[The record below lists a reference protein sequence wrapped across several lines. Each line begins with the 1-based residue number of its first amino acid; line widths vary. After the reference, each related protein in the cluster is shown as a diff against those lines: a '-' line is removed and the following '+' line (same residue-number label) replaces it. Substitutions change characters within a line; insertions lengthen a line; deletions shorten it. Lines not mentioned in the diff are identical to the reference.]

1 MNKMIKKLKRSNKA
15 LRLIYYLTNITYL
28 IGLILFIKSILS
40 LTGVETLLRIV
51 VIVLF
56 VLYLLF
62 YSFWNLLNLLQ
73 RKYKGLI
80 ITTLISILLT
90 VIFFVG
96 SYYINY
102 IYKNLDGMQEN
113 EKIIYTTYLI
123 TLKDSSFNEESK
135 IGIINKTID
144 NDNHELSTKLYKNK
158 KLDNDT
164 TEYNDYIKMIG
175 DLYSGNIDAIFV
187 PGNYVTLFKNENGFE
202 NIASD
207 TKIIYEYSE
216 KMQNEDLNLV
226 SNKDFNEPLTFLFL
240 GVDSEGDG
248 LNANAAFNGDTL
260 MLMSFN
266 PKTLDAILLSI
277 PRDTYVPIACNHN
290 NYAKINSSAAYGTSC
305 VISTINNLLGINIDY
320 YVKINFKG
328 VVDLV
333 NVLGG
338 VTVNVPISFCE
349 QNSNREFG
357 DALICLEPGVQKLDG
372 EQALA
377 FARHRHSL
385 PLGDFQRAQHQQ
397 MIVEAMIQSM
407 KSVRSVNDFYSILN
421 AISNNIDTNMST
433 NEMLSFY
440 NVAKNLLIK
449 SGDVN
454 LNITKTYLTGYD
466 LYVYNGSG
474 KTYTFQYYKQSLADI
489 VKAMNI
495 TLGKEKK
502 EEIKDFTFDLNE
514 PYEKKVIGKTY
525 YNETRKQVVPD
536 FTSMSVSEAK
546 SWGNNNGIT
555 INVNETTSESEEYTD
570 GQITSQSV
578 HDGVLTEEAG
588 SSITVTVIKKIS
600 QSEDIN
606 NDTSEEETE

>member
-1 MNKMIKKLKRSNKA
+1 MTKPF
-15 LRLIYYLTNITYL
+15 T
-28 IGLILFIKSILS
+28 
-40 LTGVETLLRIV
+40 
-51 VIVLF
+51 
-56 VLYLLF
+56 
-62 YSFWNLLNLLQ
+62 
-73 RKYKGLI
+73 
-80 ITTLISILLT
+80 ILL
-90 VIFFVG
+90 
-96 SYYINY
+96 
-102 IYKNLDGMQEN
+102 L
-113 EKIIYTTYLI
+113 
-123 TLKDSSFNEESK
+123 
-135 IGIINKTID
+135 GI
-144 NDNHELSTKLYKNK
+144 
-158 KLDNDT
+158 
-164 TEYNDYIKMIG
+164 
-175 DLYSGNIDAIFV
+175 
-187 PGNYVTLFKNENGFE
+187 
-202 NIASD
+202 
-207 TKIIYEYSE
+207 
-216 KMQNEDLNLV
+216 
-226 SNKDFNEPLTFLFL
+226 
-240 GVDSEGDG
+240 DSEGQG
-248 LNANAAFNGDTL
+248 IKESSSFNGDTI
-260 MLMSFN
+260 MLVSFD
-266 PKTLDAILLSI
+266 PVTLNATIFSI
-277 PRDTYVPIACNHN
+277 PRDTYVKMACGGRLN
-290 NYAKINSSAAYGTSC
+290 KINAASWGGTSC
-305 VISTINNLLGINIDY
+305 MVKTVQDLTGINVDY
-320 YVKINFKG
+320 YAKINFKG

-536 FTSMSVSEAK
+536 FTLMSVSEAK

-555 INVNETTSESEEYTD
+555 INVNEITSESEEYTD

-578 HDGVLTEEAG
+578 HDGVLTEEVS

-606 NDTSEEETE
+606 NNISEEETE

>member
-1 MNKMIKKLKRSNKA
+1 MKNSIVYKIISYIVLVMLLISLGF
-15 LRLIYYLTNITYL
+15 LIYNM
-28 IGLILFIKSILS
+28 S
-40 LTGVETLLRIV
+40 LLGKIETFYRVMGSLLLV
-51 VIVLF
+51 
-56 VLYLLF
+56 
-62 YSFWNLLNLLQ
+62 
-73 RKYKGLI
+73 
-80 ITTLISILLT
+80 LISILLGYSLVEGAKHNKVKKIIISS
-90 VIFFVG
+90 VISILLSVILFVVSSLIYKAYKELDNMNKDELTYTTIMLSKSEAKLDLING
-96 SYYINY
+96 KKIGVISDKEDISNY
-102 IYKNLDGMQEN
+102 ILPMEVIDKNNLKTNNEIVEYSDLVTLMSALINDEVDFIFISNDYKSKFALVEG
-113 EKIIYTTYLI
+113 YTE
-123 TLKDSSFNEESK
+123 D
-135 IGIINKTID
+135 
-144 NDNHELSTKLYKNK
+144 TKLYEITVYKKNYQK
-158 KLDNDT
+158 AHVEKDT
-164 TEYNDYIKMIG
+164 ISDKTE
-175 DLYSGNIDAIFV
+175 
-187 PGNYVTLFKNENGFE
+187 VTKPFTIL
-202 NIASD
+202 
-207 TKIIYEYSE
+207 
-216 KMQNEDLNLV
+216 L
-226 SNKDFNEPLTFLFL
+226 L
-240 GVDSEGDG
+240 GIDSEGQG
-248 LNANAAFNGDTL
+248 IKESSSFNGDTI
-260 MLMSFN
+260 MLVSFD
-266 PKTLDAILLSI
+266 PVTLNATIFSI
-277 PRDTYVPIACNHN
+277 PRDTYVKMACGGRLN
-290 NYAKINSSAAYGTSC
+290 KINAASWGGTSC
-305 VISTINNLLGINIDY
+305 MVKTVQDLTGINVDY
-320 YVKINFKG
+320 YAKINFKG

-338 VTVNVPISFCE
+338 VTVDVPISFCE

-502 EEIKDFTFDLNE
+502 EEIKEFTFDLNE

-536 FTSMSVSEAK
+536 FTLMSVSEAK
-546 SWGNNNGIT
+546 SWASANGIT
-555 INVNETTSESEEYTD
+555 INVNETTSESEEYSD
-570 GQITSQSV
+570 GQITGQSV
-578 HDGVLTEEAG
+578 HEGVLAEEAG
-588 SSITVTVIKKIS
+588 SNITITVIKKTS
-600 QSEDIN
+600 QSEDVN
-606 NDTSEEETE
+606 NDVSEEETE

>member
-1 MNKMIKKLKRSNKA
+1 MKNSIVYKIISYIVLVMLLISLGF
-15 LRLIYYLTNITYL
+15 LIYNM
-28 IGLILFIKSILS
+28 S
-40 LTGVETLLRIV
+40 LLGKIETFYRVMGSLLLV
-51 VIVLF
+51 
-56 VLYLLF
+56 
-62 YSFWNLLNLLQ
+62 
-73 RKYKGLI
+73 
-80 ITTLISILLT
+80 LISILLGYSLVEGAKHNKVKKIIISS
-90 VIFFVG
+90 VISLVISVILFIVSSLIYKAYKELDNMNKDELTYTTIMLSKSEAKLDLING
-96 SYYINY
+96 KKIGVISDKEDISNY
-102 IYKNLDGMQEN
+102 ILPMEVIDKNNLKINNEIVEYSDLVTLMSALINDEVDFIFISNDYKSKFALVEG
-113 EKIIYTTYLI
+113 YTE
-123 TLKDSSFNEESK
+123 D
-135 IGIINKTID
+135 
-144 NDNHELSTKLYKNK
+144 TKLYEITVYKKNYQK
-158 KLDNDT
+158 AHVEKDT
-164 TEYNDYIKMIG
+164 ISDKTE
-175 DLYSGNIDAIFV
+175 
-187 PGNYVTLFKNENGFE
+187 VTKPFTIL
-202 NIASD
+202 
-207 TKIIYEYSE
+207 
-216 KMQNEDLNLV
+216 L
-226 SNKDFNEPLTFLFL
+226 L
-240 GVDSEGDG
+240 GIDSEGQG
-248 LNANAAFNGDTL
+248 IKESSSFNGDTI
-260 MLMSFN
+260 MLVSFD
-266 PKTLDAILLSI
+266 PVTLNATIFSI
-277 PRDTYVPIACNHN
+277 PRDTYVKMACGGRLN
-290 NYAKINSSAAYGTSC
+290 KINAASWGGTSC
-305 VISTINNLLGINIDY
+305 MVKTVQDLTGINVDY
-320 YVKINFKG
+320 YAKINFKG

-606 NDTSEEETE
+606 NNTSEEETE

>member
-1 MNKMIKKLKRSNKA
+1 MKNSIVYKIISYIVLVMLLISLGF
-15 LRLIYYLTNITYL
+15 LIYNM
-28 IGLILFIKSILS
+28 S
-40 LTGVETLLRIV
+40 LLGKIETFYRVMGSLLLV
-51 VIVLF
+51 
-56 VLYLLF
+56 
-62 YSFWNLLNLLQ
+62 
-73 RKYKGLI
+73 
-80 ITTLISILLT
+80 LISILLGYSLVEGAKHNKVKKIIISS
-90 VIFFVG
+90 VISILLSVILFVVSSLIYKAYKELDNMNKDELTYTTIMLSKSEAKLDLING
-96 SYYINY
+96 KKIGVISDKEDISNY
-102 IYKNLDGMQEN
+102 ILPMEVIDKNNLKTNNEIVEYSDLVTLMSALINDEVDFIFISNDYKSKFALVEG
-113 EKIIYTTYLI
+113 YTE
-123 TLKDSSFNEESK
+123 D
-135 IGIINKTID
+135 
-144 NDNHELSTKLYKNK
+144 TKLYEITVYKKNYQK
-158 KLDNDT
+158 AHVEKDT
-164 TEYNDYIKMIG
+164 ISDKTE
-175 DLYSGNIDAIFV
+175 
-187 PGNYVTLFKNENGFE
+187 VTKPFTIL
-202 NIASD
+202 
-207 TKIIYEYSE
+207 
-216 KMQNEDLNLV
+216 L
-226 SNKDFNEPLTFLFL
+226 L
-240 GVDSEGDG
+240 GIDSEGQG
-248 LNANAAFNGDTL
+248 IKESSSFNGDTI
-260 MLMSFN
+260 MLVSFD
-266 PKTLDAILLSI
+266 PVTLNATIFSI
-277 PRDTYVPIACNHN
+277 PRDTYVKMACGGRLN
-290 NYAKINSSAAYGTSC
+290 KINAASWGGTSC
-305 VISTINNLLGINIDY
+305 MVKTVQDLTGINVDY
-320 YVKINFKG
+320 YAKINFKG

-338 VTVNVPISFCE
+338 VTVDVPISFCE

-502 EEIKDFTFDLNE
+502 EEIKEFTFDLNE

-536 FTSMSVSEAK
+536 FTLMSVSEAK
-546 SWGNNNGIT
+546 SWASANGIT
-555 INVNETTSESEEYTD
+555 INVNETTSESEEYSD

-578 HDGVLTEEAG
+578 HEGVLAEEAG
-588 SSITVTVIKKIS
+588 SNITITVIKKIS
-600 QSEDIN
+600 QSEDVN
-606 NDTSEEETE
+606 NDVSEEETE

>member
-1 MNKMIKKLKRSNKA
+1 MKNSIVYKIISYIVLVMLLISLGF
-15 LRLIYYLTNITYL
+15 LIYNM
-28 IGLILFIKSILS
+28 S
-40 LTGVETLLRIV
+40 LLGKIETFYRVMGSLLLV
-51 VIVLF
+51 
-56 VLYLLF
+56 
-62 YSFWNLLNLLQ
+62 
-73 RKYKGLI
+73 
-80 ITTLISILLT
+80 LISILLGYSLIEGAKHNKVKKIIISS
-90 VIFFVG
+90 VISILLSVILFVVSSLIYKAYKELDNMNKDELTYTTIMLSKSEAKLDLING
-96 SYYINY
+96 KKIGVISDKEDISNY
-102 IYKNLDGMQEN
+102 ILPMEVIDKNNLKTNNEIVEYSDLVTLMSALINDEVDFIFISNDYKSKFALVEG
-113 EKIIYTTYLI
+113 YTE
-123 TLKDSSFNEESK
+123 D
-135 IGIINKTID
+135 
-144 NDNHELSTKLYKNK
+144 TKLYEITVYKKNYQK
-158 KLDNDT
+158 AHVEKDT
-164 TEYNDYIKMIG
+164 ISDKTE
-175 DLYSGNIDAIFV
+175 
-187 PGNYVTLFKNENGFE
+187 VTKPFTIL
-202 NIASD
+202 
-207 TKIIYEYSE
+207 
-216 KMQNEDLNLV
+216 L
-226 SNKDFNEPLTFLFL
+226 L
-240 GVDSEGDG
+240 GIDSEGQG
-248 LNANAAFNGDTL
+248 IKESSSFNGDTI
-260 MLMSFN
+260 MLVSFD
-266 PKTLDAILLSI
+266 PVTLNATIFSI
-277 PRDTYVPIACNHN
+277 PRDTYVKMACGGRLN
-290 NYAKINSSAAYGTSC
+290 KINAASWGGTSC
-305 VISTINNLLGINIDY
+305 MVKTVQDLTGINVDY
-320 YVKINFKG
+320 YAKINFKG

-338 VTVNVPISFCE
+338 VTVDVPISFCE

-502 EEIKDFTFDLNE
+502 EEIKEFTFDLNE
-514 PYEKKVIGKTY
+514 PYEKEVIGKTY

-536 FTSMSVSEAK
+536 FTLMSVSEAK
-546 SWGNNNGIT
+546 SWGSANGIT
-555 INVNETTSESEEYTD
+555 INVNETTSESEEYSD

-578 HDGVLTEEAG
+578 HEGVLAEEAG
-588 SSITVTVIKKIS
+588 SNITITVIKKTS
-600 QSEDIN
+600 QSEEVN
-606 NDTSEEETE
+606 NDVSEEETE